1 MKVLQMIIMR
11 YNEKSTRA
19 ACHTTSSSPLAS
31 VPLSS
36 EPWPAF
42 CYQNIFRNTMV
53 MTDITHKNRAALL
66 HILHVNHN
74 FDLLRLLLKKVRH
87 HTFVVFFI
95 VYVDCIME
103 PISIF
108 SGRTSCHG

>member
-1 MKVLQMIIMR
+1 
-11 YNEKSTRA
+11 
-19 ACHTTSSSPLAS
+19 
-31 VPLSS
+31 
-36 EPWPAF
+36 
-42 CYQNIFRNTMV
+42 MV
-53 MTDITHKNRAALL
+53 MTNITHKNGAAPL

-74 FDLLRLLLKKVRH
+74 FDLLRLFLKKVRH

-108 SGRTSCHG
+108 SGCASCHGNREPHTLLMEDKGT